1 MSNTTE
7 VLTDTDQEVIDID
20 ADWEPMLSHGKPSHQ
35 LESIRYFSS
44 ELLLYVRFPGGS
56 IYRYDNVPPHIV
68 TQLRSADSKGSFFI
82 LNIKKAPFP
91 YKKIKDKSQAP
102 PVEIVGQSGVEV
114 VDAPLIDEAPVKI
127 ELPKL
132 EQEILTIIDQANAMQ
147 VTTQEEANLASAWLS
162 HRKSVLAAFL
172 EWFAPIKEA
181 TWAAHKKNTEKE
193 KSIKEPNEKAIEI
206 VRRKITLFVF
216 EKARKAE
223 EEAERIR
230 LEAVKAEQARREK
243 EEAERK
249 ERQRI
254 EDEARAKEEASIKSE
269 REKLEAEKKAQAD
282 ALAKAGM
289 EAEAER
295 IRKETAA
302 KIELQKLLD
311 EQKRIKEENARLEEE
326 RRAKEA
332 LEAPIYVPEPVV
344 VVEKTEGVTGAV
356 AWKAEVVDIRAFCRG
371 IAEGKTPPDVITVNQ
386 RKLDALAKT
395 WKGRTGEHHPGVRAF
410 EDKTIRTR

>member
-1 MSNTTE
+1 MKKN
-7 VLTDTDQEVIDID
+7 IDIV
-20 ADWEPMLSHGKPSHQ
+20 S
-35 LESIRYFSS
+35 
-44 ELLLYVRFPGGS
+44 
-56 IYRYDNVPPHIV
+56 
-68 TQLRSADSKGSFFI
+68 
-82 LNIKKAPFP
+82 
-91 YKKIKDKSQAP
+91 
-102 PVEIVGQSGVEV
+102 QSGVEI
-114 VDAPLIDEAPVKI
+114 VDLPLAPEPVKI

-132 EQEILTIIDQANAMQ
+132 EAEVLTLVDQANAMQ
-147 VTTQEEANLASAWLS
+147 VTTQEEANAASAWLS
-162 HRKSVLAAFL
+162 HRKSVLSAFL

-193 KSIKEPNEKAIEI
+193 KSIKDPNEKAIEI
-206 VRRKITLFVF
+206 VRGKLAAF
-216 EKARKAE
+216 EAEKLRKAE

-254 EDEARAKEEASIKSE
+254 EDEARAKEEARIKAE

-311 EQKRIKEENARLEEE
+311 EQKRLKEENERLEAE
-326 RRAKEA
+326 RLAKEA
-332 LEAPIYVPEPVV
+332 LEAPVYVPDPVV

-410 EDKTIRTR
+410 EDKTIRTK